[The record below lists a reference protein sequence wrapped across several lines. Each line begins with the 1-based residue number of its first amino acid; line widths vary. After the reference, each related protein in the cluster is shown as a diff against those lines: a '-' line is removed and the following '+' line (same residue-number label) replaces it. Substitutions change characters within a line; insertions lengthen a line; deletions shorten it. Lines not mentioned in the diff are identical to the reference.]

1 MNSTSSTMRLSVS
14 MLEMNEIIEVQAIS
28 DHLCEGMDASTYK
41 TTGTK
46 EDDWDLA
53 PSIDDEFQESAGTV
67 GSVFFIPLSGDLPAT
82 KNEMAPPSDDDK
94 SRKSPCSSLEQ
105 SAFQEGEGTIRP
117 EFL

>member
-1 MNSTSSTMRLSVS
+1 MTLTNSTMRLSVS
-14 MLEMNEIIEVQAIS
+14 LLELNEIVEVQAIS
-28 DHLCEGMDASTYK
+28 DRLCKEKDASTYE
-41 TTGTK
+41 TAGTE